1 MEQPEVCTPA
11 AYEEKLNSMQPKYA
25 LTAGLSNNMVTK
37 MVRAAL
43 EYELAEYNFAA
54 VQIHFPS
61 DQEQYLEARK
71 RLAFDEFLLFI
82 MGLKQL
88 KEQNAADKNHYR
100 MKEVWKTEEVME
112 NLPYQLTG
120 AQKNVWYEIE
130 QDLRGEKLMTR
141 LVQGDV
147 GSGKTIVAF
156 LAMIMTA
163 ENGYQS
169 AIMVPT
175 EVLARQHYEAL
186 TKLLE
191 ENELLEQYRPVL
203 LTGSN
208 TAKEKR
214 QIYEAIA
221 SGATRMIVGTHAL
234 IQEKVT
240 YESLGLVITDEQH
253 RFGVRQREEFS
264 SKGHK
269 PNILVMSATPIPR
282 TLGIILYGDLDIS
295 IIDELPAQRLPIK
308 NCVVDTNYRNKAY
321 RFIEKQVQEGH
332 QVYVICPMVEESE
345 GMDGENVIDYAE
357 RLRHELSSS
366 VTVGILHGKMKPK
379 EKNEIM
385 EAFSENRIQV
395 LVSTTVVEVGVNV
408 PNATV
413 MMVENAE
420 RFGLAQLHQLRG
432 RVGRGQWQ
440 SYCIFIHG
448 KNQAEKSKRLQ
459 ILNKS
464 NDGFYIAQE
473 DLKLRGPGD
482 LFGIRQSGDLNF
494 EIADIFRDASIL
506 KKASDAAGYIL
517 SLDGTLE
524 LPQHRL
530 LKEKLEEYAGRQIE
544 DPGL

>member
-1 MEQPEVCTPA
+1 
-11 AYEEKLNSMQPKYA
+11 
-25 LTAGLSNNMVTK
+25 
-37 MVRAAL
+37 
-43 EYELAEYNFAA
+43 
-54 VQIHFPS
+54 
-61 DQEQYLEARK
+61 
-71 RLAFDEFLLFI
+71 

-253 RFGVRQREEFS
+253 RFGVRQREKF
-264 SKGHK
+264 
-269 PNILVMSATPIPR
+269 LQR
-282 TLGIILYGDLDIS
+282 T
-295 IIDELPAQRLPIK
+295 
-308 NCVVDTNYRNKAY
+308 
-321 RFIEKQVQEGH
+321 
-332 QVYVICPMVEESE
+332 
-345 GMDGENVIDYAE
+345 
-357 RLRHELSSS
+357 
-366 VTVGILHGKMKPK
+366 
-379 EKNEIM
+379 
-385 EAFSENRIQV
+385 
-395 LVSTTVVEVGVNV
+395 
-408 PNATV
+408 
-413 MMVENAE
+413 
-420 RFGLAQLHQLRG
+420 
-432 RVGRGQWQ
+432 
-440 SYCIFIHG
+440 
-448 KNQAEKSKRLQ
+448 
-459 ILNKS
+459 
-464 NDGFYIAQE
+464 
-473 DLKLRGPGD
+473 
-482 LFGIRQSGDLNF
+482 
-494 EIADIFRDASIL
+494 
-506 KKASDAAGYIL
+506 
-517 SLDGTLE
+517 
-524 LPQHRL
+524 
-530 LKEKLEEYAGRQIE
+530 
-544 DPGL
+544 